1 MIKIGG
7 FRMNREPAF
16 EVFNQILKGEHMAI
30 ETYQS
35 YIDSLP
41 NIHLRNHLVA
51 IMTDHKAHASRISY
65 YIQTNGGTVEE
76 GTGLAGLATKWS
88 AKMMN
93 LGENEPQHMLEK
105 LYSGED
111 RGLARA
117 VQLSEDNLNKEE
129 QEVLAPI
136 FSDEHDHLKQ
146 LLMLK
151 EDLIH

>member
-1 MIKIGG
+1 MD
-7 FRMNREPAF
+7 PAF

-30 ETYQS
+30 ETYQA

-41 NIHLRNHLVA
+41 NSHLRNHLVA

-76 GTGLAGLATKWS
+76 GTGLAGLTTKWS

-93 LGENEPQHMLEK
+93 GGENESLDMLEK

-111 RGLARA
+111 KGLARA
-117 VQLSEDNLNKEE
+117 VQLSEDILSDAER
-129 QEVLAPI
+129 EVLAPI

-146 LLMLK
+146 LLGLK
-151 EDLIH
+151 ENQFE

>member
-1 MIKIGG
+1 
-7 FRMNREPAF
+7 MNPTF
-16 EVFNQILKGEHMAI
+16 EVFNQILKGEHIAI

-41 NIHLRNHLVA
+41 SSPLRNHLVA
-51 IMTDHKAHASRISY
+51 ILTDHKAHASRISY
-65 YIQTNGGTVEE
+65 YIQTNGGKVEE
-76 GTGLAGLATKWS
+76 GAGLAGLATKWS

-93 LGENEPQHMLEK
+93 WGENESLNMLEK

-117 VQLSEDNLNKEE
+117 IQLSEDKLSEAE
-129 QEVLAPI
+129 REVLAPV

-146 LLMLK
+146 LLSLK
-151 EDLIH
+151 EDLLQ